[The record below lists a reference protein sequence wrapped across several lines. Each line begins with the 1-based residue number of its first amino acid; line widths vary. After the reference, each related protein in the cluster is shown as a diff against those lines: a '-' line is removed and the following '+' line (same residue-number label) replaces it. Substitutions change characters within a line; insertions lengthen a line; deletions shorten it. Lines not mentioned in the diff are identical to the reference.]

1 MSYWVLL
8 FCGAVVIQFTDTRHE
23 TQTRYLKLIWS
34 RERRKMKKLI
44 VVTSFLMVFVLAPM
58 VMADTVT
65 VNRVNGYYSGNGGE
79 FTLFPSAGLQWVL
92 PLYDSKAKGIGAG
105 APSFQSFCVETD
117 EYVSIGGT
125 YNFKVSSAAI
135 EGGSGGPS
143 PDPISKGTAWLYY
156 QFIQGTLGYEYDST
170 KTRNSSAG
178 DLQKAI
184 WYLEGE
190 SDGVNNAYVALAIAK
205 FVTEAGAKADN
216 AGEFPVA
223 VLNLYNLDGSLAQDM
238 LVGVPEPASMLLLG
252 SGLIGLAGFAR
263 RKFFK
268 K

>member
-1 MSYWVLL
+1 
-8 FCGAVVIQFTDTRHE
+8 
-23 TQTRYLKLIWS
+23 
-34 RERRKMKKLI
+34 MKKAIILSVLI
-44 VVTSFLMVFVLAPM
+44 AFIMVPV
-58 VMADTVT
+58 VMADQLTV
-65 VNRVNGYYSGNGGE
+65 RRLDGYFSGNGGE
-79 FTLFPSAGLQWVL
+79 FTLSGGDLVNFQPNYANSTKNQGAYDPS
-92 PLYDSKAKGIGAG
+92 I
-105 APSFQSFCVETD
+105 QSFCVETD

-125 YNFKVSSAAI
+125 YNFKVSGAAI

-156 QFIQGTLGYEYDST
+156 QFLQGTLGYDYDST

-190 SDGVNNAYVALAIAK
+190 SGGVNNAYVALTIAK

-223 VLNLYNLDGSLAQDM
+223 VLNLYNLDGSLAQDQ
-238 LVGVPEPASMLLLG
+238 LVAVPEPASMLLLG

-263 RKFFK
+263 RRFK